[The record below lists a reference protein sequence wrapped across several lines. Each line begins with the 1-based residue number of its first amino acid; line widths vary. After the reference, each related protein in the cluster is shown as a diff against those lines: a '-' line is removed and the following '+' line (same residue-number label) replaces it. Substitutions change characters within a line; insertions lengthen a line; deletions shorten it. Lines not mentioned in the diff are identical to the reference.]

1 VAQLDGEL
9 QSLDRGEKE
18 LQSLK
23 RESAIMEKNYQTYT
37 EKSEEARISDD
48 MNRSKMA
55 NVSVIQSAAVPVKPV
70 KPKKLLNVAL
80 GIVLGAVSG
89 LGFAFFSEYT
99 SQVFSTPESVERRLG
114 LSVLATIA
122 RK

>member
-1 VAQLDGEL
+1 
-9 QSLDRGEKE
+9 
-18 LQSLK
+18 
-23 RESAIMEKNYQTYT
+23 MEKNYQTYT

-55 NVSVIQSAAVPVKPV
+55 NVSVIQSAAVPAKPV
-70 KPKKLLNVAL
+70 KPKKLLNVLL

-114 LSVLATIA
+114 LPVLATIA
-122 RK
+122 HK